1 MWLSCHLL
9 HFGSKSQIYC
19 ILCHSYRSFRKNLQ
33 QKKGW
38 QARDYFKEKTMLAG
52 AAVSFS
58 SKENLPSIPLFLQDI
73 FPVNVPYLGGKIKFL
88 FLRGMPTVIAPLFLR
103 ASLKAKQNEYHV
115 SHVIPQV
122 SFRYF

>member
-1 MWLSCHLL
+1 
-9 HFGSKSQIYC
+9 
-19 ILCHSYRSFRKNLQ
+19 
-33 QKKGW
+33 
-38 QARDYFKEKTMLAG
+38 MLAR

-58 SKENLPSIPLFLQDI
+58 SKENLPSNPLFLQDI

-115 SHVIPQV
+115 SQVIPQV
-122 SFRYF
+122 SVRYF